1 MTRADDDGAGA
12 AGTEEW
18 RTCTP
23 ADDDGAG
30 AAGTEEWRT

>member
-12 AGTEEW
+12 AGTEGVALM
-18 RTCTP
+18 TQ

-30 AAGTEEWRT
+30 AAGTEEWRL

>member
-1 MTRADDDGAGA
+1 MTRAADDGAGA

-23 ADDDGAG
+23 AADDGAG

>member
-1 MTRADDDGAGA
+1 MTRADDDGASA